1 MVVFKEGYRDGDYE
15 HTITIDDTVPSKNLE
30 KEQYLDFNINS
41 KTFTKLDE
49 NYQLF
54 LNLYQKKGRRD
65 RPVDSKKL
73 LQYDSEKTHLTIG
86 TESFTLLSSNSAT
99 FKDKEKGIEDYI
111 SAYFK
116 DKNYKFRD
124 PIEKKVNELYFF
136 LIKNRNKLKNLGEE
150 IYKGAKDDEYIDP
163 IVCASEAITNSNT
176 YRTIEQYLQ
185 EIETLVGNYNGQQ
198 ESEEKQTAVRGK
210 GKKQNTAEVKK
221 NKIEK
226 IEVSPGI
233 ILDSRLV
240 EKYSKDIPYIQ

>member
-1 MVVFKEGYRDGDYE
+1 MPVFEEGYKDGDYE
-15 HTITIDDTVPSKNLE
+15 YMTTIDDTVSSKNLE
-30 KEQYLDFNINS
+30 KEQYFDFNINS
-41 KTFTKLDE
+41 KTFTKSGK
-49 NYQLF
+49 NYQIF
-54 LNLYQKKGRRD
+54 LNLYQKKGCRD
-65 RPVDSKKL
+65 RPVDAKKL
-73 LQYDSEKTHLTIG
+73 LHYSSNNMNLIIG
-86 TESFTLLSSNSAT
+86 TESFTLLSSKGAT
-99 FKDKEKGIEDYI
+99 FKDRENGIEDSI

-116 DKNYKFRD
+116 DENYKFRD

-136 LIKNRNKLKNLGEE
+136 LIKNRNKLKTLGEE

-185 EIETLVGNYNGQQ
+185 EIETLVENYNSQQ
-198 ESEEKQTAVRGK
+198 ESGKKQDAVREK
-210 GKKQNTAEVKK
+210 GKKQK

-233 ILDSRLV
+233 VLDRRLV